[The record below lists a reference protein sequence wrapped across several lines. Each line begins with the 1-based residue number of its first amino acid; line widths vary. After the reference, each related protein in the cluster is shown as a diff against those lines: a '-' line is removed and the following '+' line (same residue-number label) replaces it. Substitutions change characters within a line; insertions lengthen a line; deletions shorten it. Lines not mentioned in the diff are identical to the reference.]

1 MFLANAFKRFFYP
14 PTSAQIMAA
23 KSTVEDA
30 IKNNKMV
37 VFSKSYCPYCIK
49 AKKLL
54 ESLNA
59 TFKAF
64 ELDQLEE
71 GSAMQ
76 AYLKEKNG
84 QTTVPNIYI
93 NQQHVGGCDDLHAAH
108 RDGKL
113 QKMLAA

>member
-1 MFLANAFKRFFYP
+1 
-14 PTSAQIMAA
+14 MAA

-30 IKNNKMV
+30 IKNNKV
-37 VFSKSYCPYCIK
+37 AVFSKSYCPYCIK

-54 ESLNA
+54 ESLKVSFA
-59 TFKAF
+59 AF

-84 QTTVPNIYI
+84 QSTVPNIYI

-108 RDGKL
+108 RDGRL
-113 QKMLAA
+113 QKMLEA

>member
-1 MFLANAFKRFFYP
+1 MFLANAFKRVFFP
-14 PTSAQIMAA
+14 PSAESIMAV

-30 IKNNKMV
+30 IKNNKVV

-54 ESLNA
+54 ESLQA
-59 TFKAF
+59 KFTAF
-64 ELDQLEE
+64 ELDQMED
-71 GSAMQ
+71 GSAIQ

-84 QTTVPNIYI
+84 QSTVPNIYI
-93 NQQHVGGCDDLHAAH
+93 NQTHVGGCDDLHAAH
-108 RDGKL
+108 RQGKL